1 MRSRSHLT
9 PVHASASALRG
20 RPPTQLVLDAELP
33 RLRAHARRLCAR
45 ESDAQDLVQDT
56 ILRALVHEHQFEAGS
71 NLRAWLRQIQL
82 SVFVSRYRRAQRE
95 KRALERLAL
104 DPCAWVRSEASA
116 PVAPVGAGVRG
127 SLKALP
133 EGFRQVVE
141 LVDIA
146 GYEYRDAA
154 TALGIPVG
162 TVMSRLHRARRLLGS
177 ELRADRTKALERDAA

>member
-9 PVHASASALRG
+9 QVHDSASKARG
-20 RPPTQLVLDAELP
+20 RSPSKLVLDAELP
-33 RLRAHARRLCAR
+33 RLFAQARRLCAR

-56 ILRALVHEHQFEAGS
+56 LLRALLHEHQFEAGS

-95 KRALERLAL
+95 RRALGRLAV
-104 DPCAWVRSEASA
+104 DPCAWVHNEALS

-133 EGFRQVVE
+133 AGFRQVVE

-154 TALGIPVG
+154 EALGIPVG

-177 ELRADRTKALERDAA
+177 ELGAERMKPLERHAA